1 MINVHDL
8 GQSLKD
14 YLQDKSY
21 VVVFDDVWNLELW
34 EEIKFAFPTNSYGR
48 IIITTREVSVAQS
61 CTLTCGHLY
70 DLQPLNDTEAWDLFC
85 RTTFPSDRCCP
96 DELEELSQKI
106 VKRCQGL
113 PLAIVAIGGM
123 LAVKEKTMSEWER
136 VIRGGFGMYDE
147 REHTIVNMKRI
158 ILLSY
163 TDLPY
168 NLKSCFLYLSL
179 FPEDYNIK
187 FMKLIRLWMAEGF
200 VKSNQQNIMVEEV
213 AKEYIN
219 VLIKRSLILVA
230 DRKSY
235 GKVISCRVHDVV
247 REIIL
252 SKAREENFTTFT
264 DGVHMLNRPRRL
276 SVHGSFDAISQ
287 EGRFIHVRSLFMFGV
302 TEFSTSSGHEF
313 FSSFRL
319 LKVIDLDGMPL
330 KVFPPEITELL
341 HLRYLSLRDTSIS
354 ELPKSIKRLCNLE
367 TLDLKGTMVRE
378 LPVEILKLRK
388 LRHLLVYRYHDF
400 QLNLPFDTVKGV
412 RMPIGIGKMLELQ
425 KLSYLDGRPGQ
436 VKELRKLTQLKRLGI
451 IKLRTEDGRDL
462 CDAIQNMESLLSFDV
477 TSRHENELLDLC
489 LSQPPKLLQRLY
501 LKGMLES
508 LPSWITMLQNLV
520 CLCLRWSK
528 LKDDPFESLQNLP
541 NLAELELSRAYDGNE
556 LRCGEGGFKKLQ
568 VLHIQY
574 LNELKVVEIGEGAMC
589 GLQELCIGECLQLE
603 KVPLGIEHIAHL
615 KELYLF
621 FMSEEL
627 CSRVRKDGGEDRPRI
642 EHIKMIINTIYKHDG
657 QFSFRIL

>member
-1 MINVHDL
+1 MASLLIDEAELVGIDEPKEKLVGWLTNDEPGRVVISVVAMGGMGKTTLVKKVYDHGIVKKSFDCFDFVVVSKTYSMSEIIRNL
-8 GQSLKD
+8 IKKMQSLKD
-14 YLQDKSY
+14 YLQDKRY

-106 VKRCQGL
+106 VKPCQGL

-136 VIRGGFGMYDE
+136 VHRGGFGMYDE

-230 DRKSY
+230 DRNSY

-252 SKAREENFTTFT
+252 SKAREENF
-264 DGVHMLNRPRRL
+264 
-276 SVHGSFDAISQ
+276 
-287 EGRFIHVRSLFMFGV
+287 
-302 TEFSTSSGHEF
+302 
-313 FSSFRL
+313 SFRL

-388 LRHLLVYRYHDF
+388 LRHLLV
-400 QLNLPFDTVKGV
+400 NLV
-412 RMPIGIGKMLELQ
+412 
-425 KLSYLDGRPGQ
+425 KLSL
-436 VKELRKLTQLKRLGI
+436 
-451 IKLRTEDGRDL
+451 
-462 CDAIQNMESLLSFDV
+462 
-477 TSRHENELLDLC
+477 
-489 LSQPPKLLQRLY
+489 
-501 LKGMLES
+501 
-508 LPSWITMLQNLV
+508 W
-520 CLCLRWSK
+520 WSK

-568 VLHIQY
+568 VLHIHY
-574 LNELKVVEIGEGAMC
+574 LNELKMVEIGEGAMC
-589 GLQELCIGECLQLE
+589 GLQKLWIWECLQLE

-621 FMSEEL
+621 CMSEEL
-627 CSRVRKDGGEDRPRI
+627 YSRVRKDGGEDRPRI
-642 EHIKMIINTIYKHDG
+642 EHIKIINALYILDG
-657 QFSFRIL
+657 KVSFRIP